1 LIPVAAAQQGSLSAA
16 AASSNL
22 ARVAALPNVPTARRP
37 FANNAEE
44 QGAKA
49 VAMNPGELAELG
61 AAERKR
67 WDRIVKAANI
77 KSD

>member
-1 LIPVAAAQQGSLSAA
+1 MIPVAAAQQGSLSAA

-22 ARVAALPNVPTARRP
+22 ARVAALPNVPTRRP

-67 WDRIVKAANI
+67 WDRIVKDANI